1 MVEDIACCEA
11 GHIFCKDCVRKGCEV
26 VIGQG
31 KLHFPCLEM
40 CDSYFSLQ
48 ILQVSSI
55 SIHNANIIIFNVFH
69 TILLS
74 IIHTSMISRLF

>member
-1 MVEDIACCEA
+1 MVEDTACCEA
-11 GHIFCKDCVRKGCEV
+11 GHVFCKDCVRKGCEV

-55 SIHNANIIIFNVFH
+55 SIHNANIHCIPLDSSIYH
-69 TILLS
+69 TYVND
-74 IIHTSMISRLF
+74 F